1 MAAILLIV
9 GLSGCISQPGVAAA
23 GINTGGNNPAGS
35 ASAVRVKSP

>member
-23 GINTGGNNPAGS
+23 GINTGGNNPGGIS
-35 ASAVRVKSP
+35 VSGQGKSP